1 MPHPA
6 MNLLLDISRF
16 TAQAFVSGLWQ
27 GVVLISAVAIFLRLL
42 FRGSPAARFTIWG
55 VAFALV
61 IAIPLLHLRVQAA
74 QPLHASSAVVHL
86 GAAWGFAIAGIW
98 GVLMVARAAQLLMQA
113 VRLRRIWKR
122 ATPVAVAPEVL
133 SILQNGRRSAELC
146 TSVDVDSPSVIGF
159 FSPRLLLP
167 EWLLVKL
174 TPPELRQIVLHE
186 CQHLN
191 RYDDWMN
198 LLQKIG
204 LVVFPLNPAL
214 LWVDRRL
221 GLERELACDA
231 GVVAATAQPF
241 DYAHCLTRLAEH
253 RLRCRRV
260 ALALSAW
267 SRRSELARRVHSLL
281 RPMRTMSPLQ
291 TRVSIALLGL
301 GLAGGAVEMA
311 RAPRL
316 VSFTEAVSAPVV
328 EAAAPVTS
336 PAAVQAVPVSY
347 KPATHSTVEQPH
359 ATLLKAVLPAS
370 PKPRMLRLAKPVVK
384 QPRPAEL
391 HAANAVIEPQQPHM
405 VLTTA
410 TIQSGNFSFT
420 SVRAVYTM
428 PAGPSPS
435 FAAVPFGDGWL
446 IVQL

>member
-1 MPHPA
+1 MHPA
-6 MNLLLDISRF
+6 MNLLLDLSRF

-27 GVVLISAVAIFLRLL
+27 GMVLISAVAICLRLL
-42 FRGSPAARFTIWG
+42 FRGSPAVRFAIWG

-61 IAIPLLHLRVQAA
+61 IALPLLHFRGPVVQ
-74 QPLHASSAVVHL
+74 PSSAPSAAIHV
-86 GAAWGFAIAGIW
+86 GAIWGVAIAGIW
-98 GVLMVARAAQLLMQA
+98 GLLMALRAAQLLVQA
-113 VRLRRIWKR
+113 IRLRRIWMR
-122 ATPVAVAPEVL
+122 AKPIAVEPEIL

-146 TSVDVDSPSVIGF
+146 ISADVDSPSVIGF
-159 FSPRLLLP
+159 FAPRLLLP
-167 EWLLVKL
+167 EWLPAKL
-174 TPPELRQIVLHE
+174 TPAELRQIVLHE

-204 LVVFPLNPAL
+204 LVLFPLNPAL
-214 LWVDRRL
+214 HWVDRRL

-231 GVVAATAQPF
+231 GVVAATEQPF

-267 SRRSELARRVHSLL
+267 TRQSELARRVHSLL
-281 RPMRTMSPLQ
+281 RPMRAISSLQ

-316 VSFTEAVSAPVV
+316 VSFTEAVSAAPVV
-328 EAAAPVTS
+328 EAAAPVTA
-336 PAAVQAVPVSY
+336 PAAVQPIPVVY
-347 KPATHSTVEQPH
+347 REAAPQPH
-359 ATLLKAVLPAS
+359 ATLLKAVLPAA
-370 PKPRMLRLAKPVVK
+370 KTPRPIPLARPVVK
-384 QPRPAEL
+384 KSRPPEV
-391 HAANAVIEPQQPHM
+391 HTVRAASEPPQPHI

-410 TIQSGNFSFT
+410 TIQDGNFSFT
-420 SVRAVYTM
+420 SVRAVYAWPTES
-428 PAGPSPS
+428 SPS
-435 FAAVPFGDGWL
+435 FAAVRFGDGWL

>member
-6 MNLLLDISRF
+6 MNLLLDLSRF

-27 GVVLISAVAIFLRLL
+27 GLVLISTVAVCLRWM
-42 FRGSPAARFTIWG
+42 FRGSPSVRFAIWA

-61 IAIPLLHLRVQAA
+61 IAIPLLDLRVLAV
-74 QPLHASSAVVHL
+74 QPSDASSAVVHL
-86 GAAWGFAIAGIW
+86 GAAWGFAIAGTW
-98 GVLMVARAAQLLMQA
+98 TLLMVARAAQLLVQA
-113 VRLRRIWKR
+113 LRLRRIWKR
-122 ATPVAVAPEVL
+122 AKPVAVEPEIL
-133 SILQNGRRSAELC
+133 ALLQNGRRSAELC
-146 TSVDVDSPSVIGF
+146 ASADVDSPSVIGF

-167 EWLLVKL
+167 EWLLAKL
-174 TPPELRQIVLHE
+174 TQQELRQIVLHE
-186 CQHLN
+186 CQHLS

-204 LVVFPLNPAL
+204 LVLFPLNPAL

-231 GVVAATAQPF
+231 GVVASTSAPF

-253 RLRCRRV
+253 RLRSRTV

-267 SRRSELARRVHSLL
+267 SRQSELARRVHSLL
-281 RPMRTMSPLQ
+281 RPMHKMSPLQ
-291 TRVSIALLGL
+291 ARVSIALLSL

-316 VSFTEAVSAPVV
+316 VSFTEAVSTPVA
-328 EAAAPVTS
+328 EAAAPVMR
-336 PAAVQAVPVSY
+336 PAAVQALPVIYRPSG
-347 KPATHSTVEQPH
+347 PQPH
-359 ATLLKAVLPAS
+359 ATLLKAVLPVTRT
-370 PKPRMLRLAKPVVK
+370 PRMLPLSKPVVK
-384 QPRPAEL
+384 RPRRTEL
-391 HAANAVIEPQQPHM
+391 HVVRAVSEPQQPRM

-410 TIQSGNFSFT
+410 TIQDGNFSFT
-420 SVRAVYTM
+420 SVRAVYAM
-428 PAGPSPS
+428 PTESS
-435 FAAVPFGDGWL
+435 TSTSYAAVPFGDGWL